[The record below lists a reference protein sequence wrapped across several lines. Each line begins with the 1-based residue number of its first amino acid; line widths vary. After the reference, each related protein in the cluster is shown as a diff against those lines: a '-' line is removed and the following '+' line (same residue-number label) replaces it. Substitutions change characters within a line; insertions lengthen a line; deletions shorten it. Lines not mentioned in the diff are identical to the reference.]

1 MSGRRTELA
10 GLAAELVA
18 LKKRTGL
25 SLGALADRTSASK
38 SAWHRYLTGRNLP
51 PRETVAEF
59 CALADEPPAHLMAL
73 WEVAETECS
82 GRQRG
87 GDGAEPGT
95 DAPETRRPPQRAA
108 DEDTD
113 RTPLTPPA
121 PPTPLTLPTPPTSLM
136 PAMPAMPATGA
147 TRTARAPERSGA
159 GSSTAPEPGAV
170 APRRW
175 RHWHHW
181 RRIGKRWWPVGLSAL
196 LSAVVLTAV
205 PLVRGPAEP
214 APAPPGCRGT
224 ACDGEDSESQGCTEP
239 GSAFGAVA
247 QASLSGGA
255 RMEIRHSEHCD
266 AFWARVWL
274 GRVGDR
280 IELRVPGRPTRHAV
294 IRDRHDAEGYVY
306 TLMTGGEPT
315 AAQACLLPVDGGPE
329 QCFGT

>member
-95 DAPETRRPPQRAA
+95 GAPETRRPPQRAA
-108 DEDTD
+108 DEEPD
-113 RTPLTPPA
+113 RTPLTS
-121 PPTPLTLPTPPTSLM
+121 PTPRTPLM
-136 PAMPAMPATGA
+136 PAMPPTGA

-159 GSSTAPEPGAV
+159 GSLTAPGPSAV
-170 APRRW
+170 ALRQW
-175 RHWHHW
+175 HHGHHW
-181 RRIGKRWWPVGLSAL
+181 RRIVKRWWPVGLSTL
-196 LSAVVLTAV
+196 LSAVVLAAV

-224 ACDGEDSESQGCTEP
+224 ACDGENSESQGCTEP

-247 QASLSGGA
+247 QANLRGGA

-274 GRVGDR
+274 GQVGDR

-315 AAQACLLPVDGGPE
+315 AAQACLLPADGGPE